1 MYLLLALLFIKHFA
15 CDYPFQT
22 LWMLNKSA
30 KKGWL
35 APLTAHAAVHG
46 WATYMIVL
54 FMTFAVDPAFAIL
67 LGAIDFAAHW
77 IIDYWKAQRTS
88 AEFGSRKFWN
98 LLGFDQLLHNLTY
111 LAIIFLYSLYM
122 VGI

>member
-22 LWMLNKSA
+22 PWMLNKSA

-54 FMTFAVDPAFAIL
+54 FITFAVDPAFAIL

-88 AEFGSRKFWN
+88 VAFGSRKFWN

>member
-22 LWMLNKSA
+22 PWMLNKSA
-30 KKGWL
+30 KKGW
-35 APLTAHAAVHG
+35 AFPLTIHAALHG
-46 WATYMIVL
+46 WMTYMIVV
-54 FMTFAVDPAFAIL
+54 FMTVAADPVFAL
-67 LGAIDFAAHW
+67 LMGLIDFCAHW
-77 IIDYWKAQRTS
+77 AIDYWKAQRTS

-98 LLGFDQLLHNLTY
+98 YLGLDQLFHNLTY
-111 LAIIFLYSLYM
+111 LAIIFCYSLYM